1 MKRKDTGRLKVE
13 LAIAGV
19 AGLVCASL
27 FKPEMMSRIDEM
39 LVTFMSIV
47 LAAVMPGIAL
57 TAAAARPPVSTPL
70 EANRYGDRLKEQ
82 VGFWFGF
89 LWTGALAVAII
100 VAGRTMQW
108 RLSTPRPTYVP
119 DWVPEGH
126 AWLILAAISSVAFVA
141 IRARNVVTAVQSLI
155 QVGTDVHA
163 EQVAARRREV
173 QAEVRQQIQNLPQD
187 RSRGS
192 ASENRPRH

>member
-19 AGLVCASL
+19 AGLVCAFL

-82 VGFWFGF
+82 VRFWFGF
-89 LWTGALAVAII
+89 LWTGGLAVAI
-100 VAGRTMQW
+100 VVTGRSMAW
-108 RLSTPRPTYVP
+108 KLSTPRPSFVP
-119 DWVPEGH
+119 DWIPEGH
-126 AWLILAAISSVAFVA
+126 AWLVCAAISSVVFVA
-141 IRARNVVTAVQSLI
+141 VRARNLVTAVQSLI
-155 QVGTDVHA
+155 QVGTEVHA
-163 EQVAARRREV
+163 EQVAARHREL
-173 QAEVRQQIQNLPQD
+173 QAEVRQQIENLPHD

-192 ASENRPRH
+192 ALESRPRH